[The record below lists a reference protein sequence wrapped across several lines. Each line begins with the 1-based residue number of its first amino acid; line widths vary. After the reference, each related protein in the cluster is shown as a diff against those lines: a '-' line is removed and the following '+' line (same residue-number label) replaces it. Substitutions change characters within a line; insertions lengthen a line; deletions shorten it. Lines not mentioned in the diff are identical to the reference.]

1 MSDRDSRG
9 SGSLAWFQ
17 CLAGASGDMLLGA
30 LVDAGAPL
38 DRMQSAVDTLAVEPV
53 RLSAERV
60 SRHGLAATRVEVQ
73 TSGSEVRRTWRDIRE
88 LLAGADLPGPVR
100 LRCLDVFTRLARAEA
115 AVHGIAADDV
125 HFHEVGA
132 LDAIADVVG
141 VCTALESLGVGTA
154 AGSPVVLGTGRT
166 VTAHG
171 VPPVPVPAVV
181 ALLADAGAPV
191 SSGPAPYEMCTPTG
205 VALLA
210 ATCGSWGGLPPMRVT
225 AQGFNARA
233 CTGSA
238 RVNRV
243 WVRRAPVSAAIA
255 SAGRRSFPRSTPPPG
270 TRAGRRGR
278 GRAERT
284 RAAVPAAARPV
295 PSARPVVGARQAECA
310 GDPPHRGVIEARV
323 GE

>member
-1 MSDRDSRG
+1 MSDRGSRG
-9 SGSLAWFQ
+9 SGSLAWFE

-115 AVHGIAADDV
+115 AVHGTAADDV

-191 SSGPAPYEMCTPTG
+191 SSGPAPYEMCTPHRGGAARGHVRELGRPAADAGDRPGLQRAG
-205 VALLA
+205 VHRVRPGEQGVGPPGPGL
-210 ATCGSWGGLPPMRVT
+210 GGDRLSRPDVFP
-225 AQGFNARA
+225 AQYTSSGYP
-233 CTGSA
+233 
-238 RVNRV
+238 
-243 WVRRAPVSAAIA
+243 RRAA
-255 SAGRRSFPRSTPPPG
+255 RSWS
-270 TRAGRRGR
+270 
-278 GRAERT
+278 
-284 RAAVPAAARPV
+284 
-295 PSARPVVGARQAECA
+295 S
-310 GDPPHRGVIEARV
+310 
-323 GE
+323 